1 MISTEKDATGKVLK
15 AGDIQ
20 QVKTDLH
27 NALLQNWP
35 QYKLLAKKVKDYLNL
50 LPPSAVMAG
59 VYTMIDNTRGVWKAP
74 ASPPRFH
81 TLRRKFSIMH
91 FMLIH
96 VPAAFGSNT

>member
-50 LPPSAVMAG
+50 LPP
-59 VYTMIDNTRGVWKAP
+59 R
-74 ASPPRFH
+74 
-81 TLRRKFSIMH
+81 L
-91 FMLIH
+91 
-96 VPAAFGSNT
+96 

>member
-35 QYKLLAKKVKDYLNL
+35 QYKI
-50 LPPSAVMAG
+50 AG
-59 VYTMIDNTRGVWKAP
+59 EEK
-74 ASPPRFH
+74 
-81 TLRRKFSIMH
+81 
-91 FMLIH
+91 
-96 VPAAFGSNT
+96 